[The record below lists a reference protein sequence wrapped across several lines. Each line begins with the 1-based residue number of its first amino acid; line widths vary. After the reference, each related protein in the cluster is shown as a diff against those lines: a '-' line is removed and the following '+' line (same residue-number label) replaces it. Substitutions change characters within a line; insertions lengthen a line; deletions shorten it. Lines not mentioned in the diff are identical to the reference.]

1 METTIYTNENIVII
15 EEAEEK
21 ETLSLSDFC
30 EITKKQKKEYE
41 NERKKLIKDFMFQFF
56 RFTREE
62 RIMILQKLNRDRIED
77 IEDFDIY
84 DYPLTPII

>member
-21 ETLSLSDFC
+21 ETLNLVGFN
-30 EITKKQKKEYE
+30 EILQKQKKEYE
-41 NERKKLIKDFMFQFF
+41 NKRKKLMKDFMLQFDM
-56 RFTREE
+56 FTQKEQT
-62 RIMILQKLNRDRIED
+62 MILQKLNNYKIED